1 MGIVMGLVK
10 NFQGLVATRFML
22 GVFEAGFFPGAVFVV
37 SKWYLRNETQT
48 RLAIFYTASA
58 LAGAFSGLLAY
69 VIAKMDGVGGLEGWR
84 WIFLIEGLG
93 TVAAGVLC
101 LCFLVDSPARSTRW
115 LEDDEIRYLELRQIA
130 QAGPQNEGRQGTE
143 WKTIREALLDWQVYI
158 LAMIMWSNTVPNNG
172 LKFSMPQI
180 VKNMGFSKNNAQLL
194 TIPPYCAGGVSAYLS
209 GILADRFTM
218 RMPFIVACQ
227 MIVLVGYSILFVKAS
242 DVEGNVAL
250 CYFAVIL
257 SCIGL
262 YPIQP
267 GTSAWT
273 VNNVAGPKRALG
285 IAYMICLGNLGGV
298 IGSFIYKKSEQPAYP
313 TGFGTSLG
321 FAALGVVLCLG
332 LELSY
337 KAINK
342 HRDGMTR
349 GDVLQCYT
357 EAELSDKGDRSPLFR
372 YTL

>member
-1 MGIVMGLVK
+1 
-10 NFQGLVATRFML
+10 
-22 GVFEAGFFPGAVFVV
+22 
-37 SKWYLRNETQT
+37 
-48 RLAIFYTASA
+48 
-58 LAGAFSGLLAY
+58 
-69 VIAKMDGVGGLEGWR
+69 
-84 WIFLIEGLG
+84 
-93 TVAAGVLC
+93 
-101 LCFLVDSPARSTRW
+101 
-115 LEDDEIRYLELRQIA
+115 
-130 QAGPQNEGRQGTE
+130 
-143 WKTIREALLDWQVYI
+143 
-158 LAMIMWSNTVPNNG
+158 
-172 LKFSMPQI
+172 
-180 VKNMGFSKNNAQLL
+180 
-194 TIPPYCAGGVSAYLS
+194 
-209 GILADRFTM
+209 M

-227 MIVLVGYSILFVKAS
+227 MIVLVGYSILFVKAF

-337 KAINK
+337 NAINK

-349 GDVLQCYT
+349 EDVNQRYT
-357 EAELSDKGDRSPLFR
+357 EAELSNKGDRSPLFR